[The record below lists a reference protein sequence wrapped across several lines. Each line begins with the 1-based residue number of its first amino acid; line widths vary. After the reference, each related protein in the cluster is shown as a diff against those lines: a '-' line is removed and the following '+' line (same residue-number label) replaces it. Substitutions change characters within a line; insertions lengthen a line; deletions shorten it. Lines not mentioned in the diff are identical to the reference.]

1 MPASQMARIWNLS
14 WLTLMMDNTKEFN
27 SVWVKTFPG
36 KWSGDARFTGSD
48 QLKEPAG
55 LFAWMTLVRILKAL
69 ASKIEDE
76 CEKEMF
82 CCFSMRSLAPDNYKK
97 EGNLLVSEFDTIH
110 NKDWTKLEHWSKWW
124 FRVNHLTM
132 FTRAFKEM
140 DDKDWEQGP
149 STTNPIESLNRQSL
163 QEGDNILHALMEN
176 IYLEIASALWRQQ
189 LAKRTWQRP
198 TNHHLASRRLN
209 ESDDALSMKEWN
221 VMGTETNTLHILNI
235 DLAIEKKHKRNKLNI
250 L

>member
-1 MPASQMARIWNLS
+1 
-14 WLTLMMDNTKEFN
+14 
-27 SVWVKTFPG
+27 
-36 KWSGDARFTGSD
+36 
-48 QLKEPAG
+48 
-55 LFAWMTLVRILKAL
+55 MTLVRILKAL

-76 CEKEMF
+76 YEKEMF
-82 CCFSMRSLAPDNYKK
+82 CCFSMRSLAPENYKK

-132 FTRAFKEM
+132 FTRAFQEM

-176 IYLEIASALWRQQ
+176 IYLENRLCAVKTAVCKENVTTSYKSSPSKQ
-189 LAKRTWQRP
+189 K
-198 TNHHLASRRLN
+198 LN
-209 ESDDALSMKEWN
+209 ESAQVKASVVTKVRRISAD
-221 VMGTETNTLHILNI
+221 IY
-235 DLAIEKKHKRNKLNI
+235 
-250 L
+250 

>member
-1 MPASQMARIWNLS
+1 MDDFDDGQYKGLQQCLGEDLS
-14 WLTLMMDNTKEFN
+14 RKVIRGCKVHWQR
-27 SVWVKTFPG
+27 SVKRVCRLVCRNDT
-36 KWSGDARFTGSD
+36 
-48 QLKEPAG
+48 E
-55 LFAWMTLVRILKAL
+55 VRILKAL

-176 IYLEIASALWRQQ
+176 IYLENRLCAVKTAVCKENVTTSYKSSPGKQK
-189 LAKRTWQRP
+189 AKRKRTSQGKCSDEGP
-198 TNHHLASRRLN
+198 PDKRR
-209 ESDDALSMKEWN
+209 
-221 VMGTETNTLHILNI
+221 HILSNKRKQNKRALINRLI
-235 DLAIEKKHKRNKLNI
+235 DVEYDEKDKSGEVTK
-250 L
+250 